1 MNFKEMNNFKDEK
14 LKKSITL
21 YKCRFQIKGYKS
33 ENTSRVRVL
42 VRNADGNLNH
52 VCHHNVPLLYHYFE

>member
-1 MNFKEMNNFKDEK
+1 MNFKENHFKEMNNFKEK
-14 LKKSITL
+14 KMKKSII
-21 YKCRFQIKGYKS
+21 KCRFQIKGYKL

-52 VCHHNVPLLYHYFE
+52 VCHAI